1 MPSDIVSNSQE
12 ADFRQLL
19 TDIKRLSE
27 VSEQQITELSA
38 ALHSAPEFYL
48 IERIIAGNIDDEK
61 QANSVLRLVEN
72 INPDSLQYLT
82 GMIKSWRK
90 SLREPDSYM
99 TEEEL
104 EAVSSALNKLIRNS
118 PAITR
123 VKKAQVLKTVT
134 GNEVF
139 GVMFV
144 CDARPV
150 YNEARDDIEG
160 YLPVTTMKIV
170 YQRQNGDSEEIEF
183 ALMPNEIDLFIDRA
197 TQAREKVKVLNA
209 KLNQL
214 LPNAIVEESNERKQ

>member
-1 MPSDIVSNSQE
+1 MPEQIDQGSQE
-12 ADFRQLL
+12 TDFRALV
-19 TDIKRLSE
+19 TNIKVLSK
-27 VSEQQITELSA
+27 VPDGQIDGLA
-38 ALHSAPEFYL
+38 LKLHSASAFYL
-48 IERIIAGNIDDEK
+48 IEKAVSDCIDDEE
-61 QANSVLRLVEN
+61 QAASVVWLIEN
-72 INPDSLQYLT
+72 LAPESLNFLL
-82 GMIKSWRK
+82 GMIKSWQK
-90 SLREPDSYM
+90 SLSDPASFM
-99 TEEEL
+99 TEQEF
-104 EAVSSALNKLIRNS
+104 EAVSNTLAKLIRHS

-123 VKKAQVLKTVT
+123 VKKAQLLKTVT

-197 TQAREKVKVLNA
+197 TKAREKIKVLNA
-209 KLNQL
+209 KMSEL
-214 LPNAIVEESNERKQ
+214 LPNAFVEESNE

>member
-1 MPSDIVSNSQE
+1 MPEDTVQNSPE
-12 ADFRQLL
+12 ADFRQLVS
-19 TDIKRLSE
+19 DIKRLSAVPE
-27 VSEQQITELSA
+27 YQIDKLSV
-38 ALHSAPEFYL
+38 ALHSASEFYL
-48 IERIIAGNIDDEK
+48 IEKVVVATITDEK
-61 QANSVLRLVEN
+61 QANAVSRLVDR
-72 INPDSLQYLT
+72 IMPDSINYST
-82 GMIKSWRK
+82 GMVKSWRK
-90 SLREPDSYM
+90 SLDEPDSYM

-104 EAVSSALNKLIRNS
+104 EAASSALNKLIRNS
-118 PAITR
+118 PAISR

-170 YQRQNGDSEEIEF
+170 YQRQNGNSEEIEF

-197 TQAREKVKVLNA
+197 TKARDKIRVLNA
-209 KLNQL
+209 KMNQL
-214 LPNAIVEESNERKQ
+214 LPNAIVEESDE

>member
-1 MPSDIVSNSQE
+1 MPEDTVPKSPESDFQ
-12 ADFRQLL
+12 QLL
-19 TDIKRLSE
+19 SDIKRLSAVPE
-27 VSEQQITELSA
+27 LQIDQLSV

-48 IERIIAGNIDDEK
+48 IEKVIAANISDEK
-61 QANSVLRLVEN
+61 HASAVSRLVDR
-72 INPDSLQYLT
+72 IVPDSINYLT
-82 GMIKSWRK
+82 GMVKSWRK
-90 SLREPDSYM
+90 SLDEPDSYM
-99 TEEEL
+99 TEEKL
-104 EAVSSALNKLIRNS
+104 DAVSKSLNKLIRNS

-150 YNEARDDIEG
+150 YNEERDEIEG

-183 ALMPNEIDLFIDRA
+183 ALMPNEIDLLVDRA
-197 TQAREKVKVLNA
+197 NKVRKKIRVLNE
-209 KLNQL
+209 KMMQL
-214 LPNAIVEESNERKQ
+214 LPNAIAEESNE

>member
-1 MPSDIVSNSQE
+1 MPEEAAPNAQE
-12 ADFRQLL
+12 SDFRQLV

-27 VSEQQITELSA
+27 VPGEQIDQLA
-38 ALHSAPEFYL
+38 DALHSASEFYL
-48 IERIIAGNIDDEK
+48 IEKVIAANIDDEK
-61 QANSVLRLVEN
+61 QVKAVTRLLEN
-72 INPDSLQYLT
+72 LIPESLKFLI
-82 GMIKSWRK
+82 GMIESWRK
-90 SLREPDSYM
+90 SLGEPDSYM
-99 TEEEL
+99 TEEEF
-104 EAVSSALNKLIRNS
+104 EAVSTALKKLIRNT

-170 YQRQNGDSEEIEF
+170 YQRQNGDGEEIEF

-197 TQAREKVKVLNA
+197 TKAREKVKVLNA
-209 KLNQL
+209 KINQL
-214 LPNAIVEESNERKQ
+214 LPNAIVEEGQ

>member
-1 MPSDIVSNSQE
+1 MPEDVATNTQE
-12 ADFRQLL
+12 ADFRQLV
-19 TDIKRLSE
+19 TDIKQLSE
-27 VSEQQITELSA
+27 VPEQQIDQLSA
-38 ALHSAPEFYL
+38 ALHSASEFYL
-48 IERIIAGNIDDEK
+48 IKNVIAEAIDDDK
-61 QANSVLRLVEN
+61 QANAVGRLVEN
-72 INPDSLQYLT
+72 IIPESLNYWT

-90 SLREPDSYM
+90 SLGEPDSYM
-99 TEEEL
+99 TEVEL
-104 EAVSSALNKLIRNS
+104 EAVSVALKKLIRNS

-183 ALMPNEIDLFIDRA
+183 ALTPSEIDLFIDRA
-197 TQAREKVKVLNA
+197 TKALEKVKVLNA

-214 LPNAIVEESNERKQ
+214 LPNAIVEERNE

>member
-1 MPSDIVSNSQE
+1 MPEDTIPSSQE

-19 TDIKRLSE
+19 TDIKRLSK
-27 VSEQQITELSA
+27 VPEQQINQLSA
-38 ALHSAPEFYL
+38 ALHSASEFYL
-48 IERIIAGNIDDEK
+48 IEKVIAENIDDEK
-61 QANSVLRLVEN
+61 QASAISRLVEN
-72 INPDSLQYLT
+72 IIPESLKYLT

-90 SLREPDSYM
+90 SLGEPDGYM

-104 EAVSSALNKLIRNS
+104 EAVSVALNKLIRNS

-160 YLPVTTMKIV
+160 YVPVTTMKIV

-183 ALMPNEIDLFIDRA
+183 VLMPNEIDLFIERA
-197 TQAREKVKVLNA
+197 TNARDKVRVLNA
-209 KLNQL
+209 KMNQL
-214 LPNAIVEESNERKQ
+214 LPSAIVEENNE

>member
-1 MPSDIVSNSQE
+1 MPEDTVQNSQE

-19 TDIKRLSE
+19 VDFKQLSE
-27 VSEQQITELSA
+27 VPGEHVDRLA
-38 ALHSAPEFYL
+38 DALHSASEFYL
-48 IERIIAGNIDDEK
+48 IEKVIAANIDDES
-61 QANSVLRLVEN
+61 QADAVSRLVEN
-72 INPDSLQYLT
+72 VTPESLKFLI
-82 GMIKSWRK
+82 GMVKSWRK
-90 SLREPDSYM
+90 SLSDSDSYM

-104 EAVSSALNKLIRNS
+104 EAVSIALTKLIQNS

-150 YNEARDDIEG
+150 YNDARDDIEG

-170 YQRQNGDSEEIEF
+170 YHRQNGDSEEMEF
-183 ALMPNEIDLFIDRA
+183 ALMPNEIDLFIERA
-197 TQAREKVKVLNA
+197 TNAREKVNVLNA
-209 KLNQL
+209 KMNQL
-214 LPNAIVEESNERKQ
+214 LPNAIEKESHE

>member
-1 MPSDIVSNSQE
+1 MPEDTVPNSQE

-19 TDIKRLSE
+19 SDIKRLSG
-27 VSEQQITELSA
+27 VPEQQINQLSA
-38 ALHSAPEFYL
+38 ALHSASDFYL
-48 IERIIAGNIDDEK
+48 IEKVIAENIDDEK
-61 QANSVLRLVEN
+61 QANAVSRLVEN
-72 INPDSLQYLT
+72 IIPESLQYLA

-90 SLREPDSYM
+90 SLGEPDSYM

-104 EAVSSALNKLIRNS
+104 EAVSVALNKLIRNS
-118 PAITR
+118 PALTR

-150 YNEARDDIEG
+150 YNDARDDIDG

-170 YQRQNGDSEEIEF
+170 YQRQNGDNEEIEF
-183 ALMPNEIDLFIDRA
+183 ALMPNEVDLFIDRA
-197 TQAREKVKVLNA
+197 TKAREKVKVLNA

-214 LPNAIVEESNERKQ
+214 LPNAIVEESNE

>member
-1 MPSDIVSNSQE
+1 MPEDTEPNTQE
-12 ADFRQLL
+12 ADFRKLV
-19 TDIKRLSE
+19 TDIKLLSE
-27 VSEQQITELSA
+27 VPGEQIDRLADAFHA
-38 ALHSAPEFYL
+38 ASDFYL
-48 IERIIAGNIDDEK
+48 IEKLAAENVEDEK
-61 QANSVLRLVEN
+61 TAKAVSRLVE
-72 INPDSLQYLT
+72 SLIPESLKFLL
-82 GMIKSWRK
+82 GMIKTWRK
-90 SLREPDSYM
+90 SLNDPDSYM
-99 TEEEL
+99 TEQEL
-104 EAVSSALNKLIRNS
+104 EAVSIALKKLIRNS

-170 YQRQNGDSEEIEF
+170 YQRQNGESEEIEF

-197 TQAREKVKVLNA
+197 TKAREKVRVLNA
-209 KLNQL
+209 KMSQL
-214 LPNAIVEESNERKQ
+214 LPNAIMEESNE

>member
-1 MPSDIVSNSQE
+1 MPEDTVPKSPESDFQ
-12 ADFRQLL
+12 QLL
-19 TDIKRLSE
+19 SDIKRLSAVPE
-27 VSEQQITELSA
+27 LQIDQLSV
-38 ALHSAPEFYL
+38 ALHSASEFYL
-48 IERIIAGNIDDEK
+48 IENVIAANISDEK
-61 QANSVLRLVEN
+61 HASAVSRLVDR
-72 INPDSLQYLT
+72 IVPDSINYLT
-82 GMIKSWRK
+82 GMVKSWRK
-90 SLREPDSYM
+90 SLDEPDSYM
-99 TEEEL
+99 TEVEL
-104 EAVSSALNKLIRNS
+104 EAVSVALKKLIRNS

-183 ALMPNEIDLFIDRA
+183 ALMPSEIDLLVDRA
-197 TQAREKVKVLNA
+197 NKVRKKIRVLNE
-209 KLNQL
+209 KMMQL
-214 LPNAIVEESNERKQ
+214 LPNAIAEESNE

>member
-1 MPSDIVSNSQE
+1 MPEQIAQSSQE
-12 ADFRQLL
+12 ADFRTLV
-19 TDIKRLSE
+19 TNIKVLSQVPDEQVDRLAE
-27 VSEQQITELSA
+27 T
-38 ALHSAPEFYL
+38 LHSASDFYL
-48 IERIIAGNIDDEK
+48 IAKAVAKHIDDK
-61 QANSVLRLVEN
+61 DQATSVVWLVEN
-72 INPDSLQYLT
+72 LIPESLKLLL

-90 SLREPDSYM
+90 SLSEPDSYM

-104 EAVSSALNKLIRNS
+104 EAVFIALKKLIRNS

-160 YLPVTTMKIV
+160 YLPVTTMKII

-197 TQAREKVKVLNA
+197 TKAREKVKVLNA
-209 KLNQL
+209 KMNQL
-214 LPNAIVEESNERKQ
+214 LPNAIVGESNE